1 MCPRCGEHERS
12 GGSYCRDCSKAY
24 QRIRISGKL
33 SRGECRHCNSPSGSV
48 RGFCDEHA
56 SLHRIR
62 SRVRRWS
69 EQGIEI
75 TEEQF
80 EALLGRQARAC
91 AICFEAVGERLNV
104 DHDHSTG
111 KVRGLLCRRCNLLLG
126 KVQDNETILA
136 SAINYLRRSRA

>member
-1 MCPRCGEHERS
+1 
-12 GGSYCRDCSKAY
+12 
-24 QRIRISGKL
+24 
-33 SRGECRHCNSPSGSV
+33 
-48 RGFCDEHA
+48 
-56 SLHRIR
+56 
-62 SRVRRWS
+62 VRRWS